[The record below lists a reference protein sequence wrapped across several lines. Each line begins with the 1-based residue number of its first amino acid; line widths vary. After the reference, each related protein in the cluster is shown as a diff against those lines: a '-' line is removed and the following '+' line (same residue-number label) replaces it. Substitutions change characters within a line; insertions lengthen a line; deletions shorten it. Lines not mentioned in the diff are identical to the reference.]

1 MRAPIPTPEAATNT
15 GRQPMMII
23 AAWAGRE
30 WINFIIA
37 IIVMWLLTIVA
48 IHDLELV
55 SVPDQWRLN

>member
-1 MRAPIPTPEAATNT
+1 
-15 GRQPMMII
+15 MMII